1 VNLDFTTETTNTTI
15 SIVYQ
20 GTYQPANLMRRAACC
35 VLLMLLG
42 APLFA
47 IAQSIGGYSD
57 NRAVNA
63 EIVPQAHVDPH
74 TTILPMVDGSTIRFR
89 RFSTEDG
96 LSQTMVT
103 RIVQDDQGFIW
114 FASLYGL
121 NRYDGYKFKTF
132 KHEPG
137 RPNSLSG
144 VHNYSLFKDR
154 SGALWIGF
162 EEFLDKFDPVTE
174 TATHYRIGDAEGE
187 TFPVRNISQDHM
199 GMLWLGTRGG
209 LYRLDPS
216 TGQTIRYQH
225 DPKNPFSLSSNV
237 IKCTGEDKEG
247 TLWVASS
254 EGVDALD
261 WKVGRVVLHIPLHEG
276 GEMSFQEDH
285 LGLLWI
291 VHVTGGGLAAFDR
304 NTNTLTQYSVH
315 AAHLSDELT
324 GCCRCSKIETEL
336 FGLERWAMAF

>member
-1 VNLDFTTETTNTTI
+1 MNLDFPTETTNTTV
-15 SIVYQ
+15 SVVYQ
-20 GTYQPANLMRRAACC
+20 GTYQPTNLMRRAACC
-35 VLLMLLG
+35 VLLVLLG

-47 IAQSIGGYSD
+47 IAQSIGGYSN

-63 EIVPQAHVDPH
+63 EMMPQVHVDPH

-162 EEFLDKFDPVTE
+162 EEFLDKFDPVRDRHGTILKWYDADNIFDAFV
-174 TATHYRIGDAEGE
+174 TTKKDGMGIGLAISRSIVEAHDGRLWAENNADFGA
-187 TFPVRNISQDHM
+187 
-199 GMLWLGTRGG
+199 
-209 LYRLDPS
+209 
-216 TGQTIRYQH
+216 
-225 DPKNPFSLSSNV
+225 KFSL
-237 IKCTGEDKEG
+237 
-247 TLWVASS
+247 
-254 EGVDALD
+254 
-261 WKVGRVVLHIPLHEG
+261 
-276 GEMSFQEDH
+276 
-285 LGLLWI
+285 LLKAPEATI
-291 VHVTGGGLAAFDR
+291 
-304 NTNTLTQYSVH
+304 TNARSTIS
-315 AAHLSDELT
+315 A
-324 GCCRCSKIETEL
+324 
-336 FGLERWAMAF
+336 